1 MTDPLRIHEM
11 VEEEVIEKDY
21 GRSVKPANVFS
32 PSMVGYCKRQMY
44 NRKFSLT
51 EMPRYVQGI
60 LHAGTVNHFWL
71 EYNLPGMAEDRSIS
85 TEVRVRTRI
94 PAPDCTFDLFVYGEA
109 DVVDS
114 KGNVYDH
121 KFTGNT
127 GYVVDEPKDKDK
139 RQVNMYIYGLD
150 GVDTGQL
157 EYVQRDGTFHPTD
170 SSVSVHTFEFDQEL
184 FDDTVEN
191 MKAVAE
197 EVKLAEK
204 TGTEY
209 QNPFE
214 KCDCYFCEKE
224 TLKPEVKEELDRD
237 SPDGNIYD

>member
-1 MTDPLRIHEM
+1 
-11 VEEEVIEKDY
+11 
-21 GRSVKPANVFS
+21 
-32 PSMVGYCKRQMY
+32 
-44 NRKFSLT
+44 
-51 EMPRYVQGI
+51 
-60 LHAGTVNHFWL
+60 
-71 EYNLPGMAEDRSIS
+71 
-85 TEVRVRTRI
+85 
-94 PAPDCTFDLFVYGEA
+94 
-109 DVVDS
+109 
-114 KGNVYDH
+114 VYDH

-127 GYVVDEPKDKDK
+127 GYVSDEPKDKDK

-170 SSVSVHTFEFDQEL
+170 SSVSVHTFDFDQEL

-209 QNPFE
+209 QNPFK